1 MATSAP
7 RRAERGP
14 AVAGVEIAAGS
25 VRVVVGRR
33 EERRLRVLGAAAAPL
48 REGAVS
54 GGLVVDR
61 GAVGQGIAAAL
72 ALAEGRDRVARV
84 LLALDGDDIRTY
96 HVATSFERQS
106 AEDPIQPAEVQRAM
120 REAREDAARIA
131 QSASADDPA
140 LRGIATVQLEA
151 ETAGFLLDGRALDS
165 LEGFH
170 GRAVVVHTDVALAP
184 LLHSG
189 AASGALDVAKR
200 RAGVSSG
207 AYVLGRLLAE
217 SGFTDGGILRLGA
230 DLTAYAIVR
239 EGRVVATRV
248 FGLGR
253 DALLERIR
261 RGRAEPGRA
270 AGRPGAAG
278 AGAPVPRSGGEA
290 GAGTGDR
297 LDAGV
302 WARCVL
308 ATNSA
313 IDGQY
318 PARWYFVGVP
328 DELVA
333 LPRALGEALAAQR
346 GGSVDIAPLRA
357 AVAGRV
363 ATDGQ
368 LHADHLVAAGAA
380 ALAAELY

>member
-1 MATSAP
+1 MAAKEP
-7 RRAERGP
+7 RRPERGP

-48 REGAVS
+48 HEGAVS

-61 GAVGQGIAAAL
+61 VAVGQGIAAAL
-72 ALAEGRDRVARV
+72 ALAEGRDRAGRV

-106 AEDPIQPAEVQRAM
+106 AEDPIQPGEVQRAM
-120 REAREDAARIA
+120 REAREDAARVA

-200 RAGVSSG
+200 RAGVTSA
-207 AYVLGRLLAE
+207 AYALGRLLAE
-217 SGFTDGGILRLGA
+217 SGLSDGGILRLGA
-230 DLTAYAIVR
+230 DVTAYAIVR
-239 EGRVVATRV
+239 EGRVIATRV
-248 FGLGR
+248 FSLGR

-270 AGRPGAAG
+270 AGHPGAGGGEASAG
-278 AGAPVPRSGGEA
+278 AGA
-290 GAGTGDR
+290 GDQ
-297 LDAGV
+297 LDARV

-333 LPRALGEALAAQR
+333 LPRALGEALATQR
-346 GGSVDIAPLRA
+346 GGSVDIAPLRSA
-357 AVAGRV
+357 AAGRV
-363 ATDGQ
+363 ATGGQ

>member
-1 MATSAP
+1 MAAKEP

-48 REGAVS
+48 HEGAVS

-72 ALAEGRDRVARV
+72 ALAEGRDRAGRV
-84 LLALDGDDIRTY
+84 LLAMDGDDIRTY
-96 HVATSFERQS
+96 HVATSFERKS
-106 AEDPIQPAEVQRAM
+106 AEDPIQPGEVQRAM
-120 REAREDAARIA
+120 REAREDAVRAA

-200 RAGVSSG
+200 RAGVTSG
-207 AYVLGRLLAE
+207 AYALGRLLAE
-217 SGFTDGGILRLGA
+217 SGYSDGGILRLGA
-230 DLTAYAIVR
+230 DVTAYAIVR
-239 EGRVVATRV
+239 EGRVIATRV

-253 DALLERIR
+253 DALLARKAI
-261 RGRAEPGRA
+261 GVADA
-270 AGRPGAAG
+270 A
-278 AGAPVPRSGGEA
+278 
-290 GAGTGDR
+290 
-297 LDAGV
+297 V

-313 IDGQY
+313 IDGPY

-346 GGSVDIAPLRA
+346 GGSVDIAPLRSA
-357 AVAGRV
+357 AAGRV
-363 ATDGQ
+363 TTDGQ

>member
-1 MATSAP
+1 MAAREP

-33 EERRLRVLGAAAAPL
+33 EERRLRVLGAAASPL

-54 GGLVVDR
+54 SGLIVDR
-61 GAVGQGIAAAL
+61 GAVGQGIAAAV
-72 ALAEGRDRVARV
+72 ALAEGRDRPARMLV
-84 LLALDGDDIRTY
+84 ALDGDDIRTY

-106 AEDPIQPAEVQRAM
+106 AEDPIQPGEVQRAT
-120 REAREDAARIA
+120 REAREDAVRAA
-131 QSASADDPA
+131 QSAAADDPA

-230 DLTAYAIVR
+230 DVTAYAIVR

-253 DALLERIR
+253 DALLDRIR
-261 RGRAEPGRA
+261 RGPAVPGRA
-270 AGRPGAAG
+270 AG
-278 AGAPVPRSGGEA
+278 
-290 GAGTGDR
+290 TGDR
-297 LDAGV
+297 SDAGV

-308 ATNSA
+308 ATNAA
-313 IDGQY
+313 IDGEY

-357 AVAGRV
+357 AAAGRV

>member
-1 MATSAP
+1 MAAREP

-33 EERRLRVLGAAAAPL
+33 EELRLRVLGVATSPL

-54 GGLVVDR
+54 GGLIVDR

-72 ALAEGRDRVARV
+72 ALAEGRDRPARMLV
-84 LLALDGDDIRTY
+84 ALDGDDIRTY

-106 AEDPIQPAEVQRAM
+106 AEDPIQPGEVQRAK
-120 REAREDAARIA
+120 REAREDAVRAA
-131 QSASADDPA
+131 QSAAADDPA

-151 ETAGFLLDGRALDS
+151 ETAGFLLDGRALES

-230 DLTAYAIVR
+230 DVTAYAIVR

-253 DALLERIR
+253 DALLDRIG
-261 RGRAEPGRA
+261 RGPAMPGRA
-270 AGRPGAAG
+270 AGP
-278 AGAPVPRSGGEA
+278 E
-290 GAGTGDR
+290 GTGDR
-297 LDAGV
+297 SDAGV

-308 ATNSA
+308 ATNTA

-333 LPRALGEALAAQR
+333 LPRALGEALVAQR

-357 AVAGRV
+357 AAAGRV

>member
-1 MATSAP
+1 MAAREP

-14 AVAGVEIAAGS
+14 AVAGVEIAAGA

-33 EERRLRVLGAAAAPL
+33 EERRLRVLGASSAPL
-48 REGAVS
+48 HEGAVS

-72 ALAEGRDRVARV
+72 ALAEGRERAAR
-84 LLALDGDDIRTY
+84 LLVALDSDDIRTY
-96 HVATSFERQS
+96 HVASSFERQA
-106 AEDPIQPAEVQRAM
+106 AEDPIQPGEVQRAM
-120 REAREDAARIA
+120 REAREDAARVS
-131 QSASADDPA
+131 QSVSADDPA
-140 LRGIATVQLEA
+140 LRGIATVQLA
-151 ETAGFLLDGRALDS
+151 TETAGFLLDGRALDS

-170 GRAVVVHTDVALAP
+170 GRSVVVHTDLALAP

-189 AASGALDVAKR
+189 AASGALDIAKR
-200 RAGVSSG
+200 RGGLCSG

-239 EGRVVATRV
+239 EGRVIATRV

-253 DALLERIR
+253 DALL
-261 RGRAEPGRA
+261 GRA
-270 AGRPGAAG
+270 ATPDAA
-278 AGAPVPRSGGEA
+278 
-290 GAGTGDR
+290 
-297 LDAGV
+297 V

-308 ATNSA
+308 ATNAA

-318 PARWYFVGVP
+318 PARWHFVGVP

-346 GGSVDIAPLRA
+346 GGPVDIAPLRSA
-357 AVAGRV
+357 AAGRV
-363 ATDGQ
+363 ATDGR

-380 ALAAELY
+380 ALAAEVF

>member
-1 MATSAP
+1 MAAREP

-33 EERRLRVLGAAAAPL
+33 EERRLRVLGAAASPL

-54 GGLVVDR
+54 GGLIVDR
-61 GAVGQGIAAAL
+61 GAVGQGIAAAV
-72 ALAEGRDRVARV
+72 ALAEGRDRPARMLV
-84 LLALDGDDIRTY
+84 ALDGDDIRTY

-106 AEDPIQPAEVQRAM
+106 AEDPIQPGEVQRAT
-120 REAREDAARIA
+120 REAREDAVRAA
-131 QSASADDPA
+131 QSAAADDPA

-170 GRAVVVHTDVALAP
+170 GRAVVVHTDIALAP

-189 AASGALDVAKR
+189 AVSGALDVAKR

-230 DLTAYAIVR
+230 DVTAYAIVR

-253 DALLERIR
+253 DALLDRIR
-261 RGRAEPGRA
+261 RGPATPG
-270 AGRPGAAG
+270 P
-278 AGAPVPRSGGEA
+278 
-290 GAGTGDR
+290 AGTGDR
-297 LDAGV
+297 SDAAV

-308 ATNSA
+308 ATNTA

-328 DELVA
+328 DELVV

-357 AVAGRV
+357 AAAGRV
-363 ATDGQ
+363 AIDGQ

-380 ALAAELY
+380 ALAAEVY

>member
-1 MATSAP
+1 MAAREP

-33 EERRLRVLGAAAAPL
+33 EERRLRVLGASAAPL
-48 REGAVS
+48 HEGAVG

-72 ALAEGRDRVARV
+72 ALAEGRERATR
-84 LLALDGDDIRTY
+84 LLVALDGDDIRTY
-96 HVATSFERQS
+96 HVETSFERQS
-106 AEDPIQPAEVQRAM
+106 VGDPIQPGEVQRAM
-120 REAREDAARIA
+120 REAREDAARVS

-140 LRGIATVQLEA
+140 LRGIATVQLET

-170 GRAVVVHTDVALAP
+170 GRAVAVHTDIALAP

-200 RAGVSSG
+200 RGGLSSG
-207 AYVLGRLLAE
+207 SYVLGRLLAE
-217 SGFTDGGILRLGA
+217 SGFTDGGVLRLGA

-239 EGRVVATRV
+239 EGRVIATRV

-253 DALLERIR
+253 DALL
-261 RGRAEPGRA
+261 ARA
-270 AGRPGAAG
+270 AAPDAA
-278 AGAPVPRSGGEA
+278 
-290 GAGTGDR
+290 
-297 LDAGV
+297 V

-308 ATNSA
+308 ATNTA

-328 DELVA
+328 DELVG

-357 AVAGRV
+357 ATAGRL
-363 ATDGQ
+363 ATDGR

-380 ALAAELY
+380 ALAAEVY

>member
-1 MATSAP
+1 MAAREP

-33 EERRLRVLGAAAAPL
+33 EEQRLRVLGAAASPL

-54 GGLVVDR
+54 GGLIVDR
-61 GAVGQGIAAAL
+61 GAVGQGIAAAV
-72 ALAEGRDRVARV
+72 ALAEGRDRPARMLV
-84 LLALDGDDIRTY
+84 ALDGDDIRTY
-96 HVATSFERQS
+96 HVATSFERQA
-106 AEDPIQPAEVQRAM
+106 AEDPIQPGEVQRAT
-120 REAREDAARIA
+120 REAREDAVRAG
-131 QSASADDPA
+131 QSAAADDPA
-140 LRGIATVQLEA
+140 LRGIATVQLEV

-189 AASGALDVAKR
+189 AASGALDVARR
-200 RAGVSSG
+200 RAGISSG

-230 DLTAYAIVR
+230 DVTAYAIVR

-253 DALLERIR
+253 DALLDRIR
-261 RGRAEPGRA
+261 RGPAMPGRA
-270 AGRPGAAG
+270 AGPRGSAA
-278 AGAPVPRSGGEA
+278 GEA

-297 LDAGV
+297 SDAGV

-308 ATNSA
+308 ATNIA
-313 IDGQY
+313 IDGEY

-346 GGSVDIAPLRA
+346 GGSVDFAPLRSA
-357 AVAGRV
+357 AAGRV
-363 ATDGQ
+363 ATDGL

-380 ALAAELY
+380 ALAAEVY

>member
-1 MATSAP
+1 M
-7 RRAERGP
+7 
-14 AVAGVEIAAGS
+14 
-25 VRVVVGRR
+25 
-33 EERRLRVLGAAAAPL
+33 
-48 REGAVS
+48 S

-72 ALAEGRDRVARV
+72 GLAEGRDRAGRV

-106 AEDPIQPAEVQRAM
+106 AEDPIQPGEVQRAM
-120 REAREDAARIA
+120 REAREDAVRVA

-200 RAGVSSG
+200 RAGVTSG
-207 AYVLGRLLAE
+207 AYAIGRLLAE
-217 SGFTDGGILRLGA
+217 SGFSDGGILRLGA
-230 DLTAYAIVR
+230 DVTAYAIVR

-253 DALLERIR
+253 DALLARKAT
-261 RGRAEPGRA
+261 GVADA
-270 AGRPGAAG
+270 A
-278 AGAPVPRSGGEA
+278 
-290 GAGTGDR
+290 
-297 LDAGV
+297 V

-308 ATNSA
+308 ATNAA

-346 GGSVDIAPLRA
+346 GGSVDIAPLRSA
-357 AVAGRV
+357 AAGRV